1 MAPYVQQAPASDKRC
16 APSMA
21 CASRLGAMSGHS
33 KWATIKRKKGDID
46 AKRGKIFTKLVR
58 EVTTAARMGGADPS
72 CNPRLRLA
80 IVTAKQAR
88 MPADNIDR
96 AIKKGVGTLEGPPVE
111 EISYEG
117 YGAAGVAL
125 LVEAQTD
132 NRNRTSA
139 DVRAAFAKHGGNLGT
154 AGSVAWLFDKCGRI
168 RVPMAGLSEDAL
180 MDSALEA
187 GAQDVQPD
195 GDAWMLQC
203 DPKDFLQLVD
213 RLEADKIAYDEAE
226 VVWLPQNVVEVAGDE
241 AERVTRLVEKLDD
254 LDDVQ
259 AVWGNFSLADDV
271 P

>member
-1 MAPYVQQAPASDKRC
+1 
-16 APSMA
+16 
-21 CASRLGAMSGHS
+21 MSGHS
-33 KWATIKRKKGDID
+33 KWATIKRKKGEID

-58 EVTTAARMGGADPS
+58 EITTAARMGGADPGA
-72 CNPRLRLA
+72 NPRLRLA

-96 AIKKGVGTLEGPPVE
+96 AIKKGVGALEGPPVE

-139 DVRAAFAKHGGNLGT
+139 DVRAAFAKCGGNLGT
-154 AGSVAWLFDKCGRI
+154 AGSVAWLFEKCGRI
-168 RVPMAGLSEDAL
+168 RVPRAGLTEDAV
-180 MDSALEA
+180 MDSALDA
-187 GAQDVQPD
+187 GAQDVQQE
-195 GDAWMLQC
+195 GDAWLLQC

-213 RLEADKIAYDEAE
+213 RLEADHIAYDDAE
-226 VVWLPQNVVEVAGDE
+226 VIWRPQNVVELAGED
-241 AERVTRLVEKLDD
+241 AERVVRLVERLDD

-259 AVWGNFSLADDV
+259 AVWGNFQLAGEA